1 MNNLDAI
8 PWYRSP
14 QQIGLV
20 TTAVSALIALFPK
33 IGKMLGWNTPD
44 DVSAGVTSVF
54 GVIAVIA
61 PIIGTFIRAKST
73 VQPLTLTKA
82 AAEAHPNTVANAQA
96 AASEAFA
103 KDAPQVLIVGNASPN
118 EPINV
123 TGAKLGTVQGGA
135 FKDQEKQE

>member
-33 IGKMLGWNTPD
+33 LGQMLGWTSPT

-82 AAEAHPNTVANAQA
+82 AAEVHPNTVANAQA
-96 AASEAFA
+96 ASAVAFY
-103 KDAPQVLIVGNASPN
+103 KDIPHVVLVDTPPPPPTVITDATIPSP
-118 EPINV
+118 
-123 TGAKLGTVQGGA
+123 
-135 FKDQEKQE
+135 EKPKP